1 MSLSNSGKLCLVANT
16 DWYLYNFRLALANEM
31 RRIGWQVVMISPTG
45 PSVPRFAE
53 EGFKWVEWQVDRR
66 GLRIGRELRSTL
78 QLAKIYKQEHPLLVH
93 HFTVKPVMYGSLAAY
108 LEKIPAVV
116 NSITGLG
123 YIYLRTGWQGTALR
137 SVVMP
142 LYRLAIK
149 HQNVRVIFENEDDKE
164 FFIKNHLVH
173 ETQTTVIEGVGVDV
187 NRYQPQAEEEGTP
200 LVVMPARLLWDKGVG
215 VLVDAARQLS
225 ERSEYNEHSS
235 IRIALVGVPA
245 PGNPA
250 SIDETQLQKWIAEG
264 LVEHWGF
271 RQDMDQVYRQ
281 AHIVCLPSLRE
292 GLPTVLIEA
301 AAAGRPIVASD
312 VPGCREVV
320 QHGENGLLVPPGD
333 PAALAD
339 ALTLL
344 ADNPALRQ
352 KMGAAGRVKAVNR
365 FANEK
370 IIAATFKVYSDLLKT
385 L

>member
-1 MSLSNSGKLCLVANT
+1 MNLSSRGKLCLVANT
-16 DWYLYNFRLALANEM
+16 DWYLYNFRLALAKEM
-31 RRIGWQVVMISPTG
+31 RNLGWEVVMISPAG

-53 EGFKWVEWQVDRR
+53 EGFRWVEWQVDRR
-66 GLRIGRELRSTL
+66 GLSLGREFQSTL
-78 QLAKIYKQEHPLLVH
+78 HLAKLYKQEHPLIVH
-93 HFTVKPVMYGSLAAY
+93 HFTVKPVLYGSLVAY
-108 LEKIPAVV
+108 LEKVPAVV

-123 YIYLRTGWQGTALR
+123 YIYLRTGWQGTVLR
-137 SVVMP
+137 SLVMP
-142 LYRLAIK
+142 LYRLALK
-149 HQNVRVIFENEDDKE
+149 HRNVRVIFENEDDKK
-164 FFIKNHLVH
+164 FFIKDHLVY
-173 ETQTTVIEGVGVDV
+173 EIQTTVVEGVGVDV
-187 NRYQPQAEEEGTP
+187 SRYQPQPEEEGMP

-215 VLVDAARQLS
+215 VLVDAARQLR
-225 ERSEYNEHSS
+225 EHNEHSS
-235 IRIALVGVPA
+235 IRIALVGVPD

-320 QHGENGLLVPPGD
+320 EHGENGLLVPPGD
-333 PAALAD
+333 PAALAE
-339 ALTLL
+339 ALALL
-344 ADNPALRQ
+344 ASDPALRHR
-352 KMGAAGRVKAVNR
+352 MGAAGRVKAVNR

-370 IIAATFKVYSDLLKT
+370 IIAATLNVYSDLLKT
-385 L
+385 I

>member
-1 MSLSNSGKLCLVANT
+1 MNLSNRGKLCLVANT
-16 DWYLYNFRLALANEM
+16 DWYLYNFRLALAKEM
-31 RRIGWQVVMISPTG
+31 CNIGWEVVMISPSG
-45 PSVPRFAE
+45 PSVPRLAE
-53 EGFKWVEWQVDRR
+53 EGFRWVEWQVDRQ
-66 GLRIGRELRSTL
+66 GLRLGQEFRSTW
-78 QLAKIYKQEHPLLVH
+78 QLAKIYKQENPLIVH
-93 HFTVKPVMYGSLAAY
+93 HFTIKPVMYGSFVAY
-108 LEKIPAVV
+108 LEKVPAIV

-137 SVVMP
+137 ALVMP

-149 HQNVRVIFENEDDKE
+149 HRNIRVIFENKDDKG

-173 ETQTTVIEGVGVDV
+173 EAQATVIEGVGVDV
-187 NRYQPQAEEEGTP
+187 NRYQPQPEVEGIP

-215 VLVDAARQLS
+215 VLVDAARHLHDH
-225 ERSEYNEHSS
+225 NKHSL
-235 IRIALVGVPA
+235 IRIALVGVPD

-271 RQDMDQVYRQ
+271 RQDMDQVYHQ

-292 GLPTVLIEA
+292 GVPTVLIEA

-320 QHGENGLLVPPGD
+320 EHGENGLLVPPGD
-333 PAALAD
+333 AAALAD

-344 ADNPALRQ
+344 AGNPALRQ
-352 KMGAAGRVKAVNR
+352 KMGAAGRAKAVSR

-370 IIAATFKVYSDLLKT
+370 IIAATLNVYSDLLNT
-385 L
+385 I